1 MMKVMVDSKKG
12 LKTDLRV
19 IVDKKTI
26 NDQMVVRF
34 EELKKT
40 VNLKGFRPGKVP
52 IEILKRQFGKAVYG
66 EVLDKVLKE
75 SSSKALEDKKIKVA
89 GQPKIDLKKYEE
101 DKDLEYTIH
110 VEQLPKINIKKE
122 VGEIKIINYEIK
134 TTNTDIDKRI
144 KGIAK
149 NQNNFEDKKIEEA
162 ATQGDLVVFD
172 YKATIDGKDFKGGE
186 GNNTQIILGKDLFI
200 KDFDKQL
207 IGIKKQEEKI
217 VEVTL
222 PENYPHKEYSNKKA
236 KFVCKII
243 NIKSPKEIII
253 NDEFAKTLGAKD
265 LNDLKTIVSK
275 QIQEQY
281 KNTLD
286 TITKKEILDQLDK
299 FQDIQIPEN
308 LIQQEIELLNHG
320 MKSEEIEKNK
330 KVNEETAR
338 KRIKT
343 GLILNEFGEQ
353 NNLKVNEEEIK
364 NEIQKQIQMMPDQA
378 KQVTEYYQK
387 NPSAVASLRGGIYE
401 EKIISLIKE
410 KAKST
415 KKNISTDEAEKIILD
430 QNKESKKTSA
440 VQPKIQKTTTKKPG
454 KRKKVSK
461 K

>member
-1 MMKVMVDSKKG
+1 MKVTVVSKKG

-19 IVDKKTI
+19 TIDKKTI
-26 NDQMVVRF
+26 NDQMAGRF

-52 IEILKRQFGKAVYG
+52 TEILKRQFGKAVYG

-89 GQPKIDLKKYEE
+89 GQPKVNLKKYGE

-110 VEQLPKINIKKE
+110 VEQLPIINIKE
-122 VGEIKIINYEIK
+122 VGEIKITNYEIK
-134 TTNTDIDKRI
+134 TTNIDIDKRI
-144 KGIAK
+144 KDIAK
-149 NQNNFEDKKIEEA
+149 NQNNFVDKKLEEF
-162 ATQGDLVVFD
+162 ATQGDLVIFD
-172 YKATIDGKDFKGGE
+172 YKATIDGKDFKGGK
-186 GNNTQIILGKDLFI
+186 GNNTQIVLGKDLFI
-200 KDFDKQL
+200 KGFDKQL

-236 KFVCKII
+236 KFVCKIV
-243 NIKSPKEIII
+243 NIKFPKEIII

-308 LIQQEIELLNHG
+308 LIQQEVELLNHG
-320 MKSEEIEKNK
+320 MKNEEIEKNK
-330 KVNEETAR
+330 KVNEETAK

-353 NNLKVNEEEIK
+353 NNLKVNEEEVK

-415 KKNISTDEAEKIILD
+415 KKSITTDETEKIILA
-430 QNKESKKTSA
+430 QNKESKKSSA
-440 VQPKIQKTTTKKPG
+440 VRSKVQKTTTKKPG

>member
-1 MMKVMVDSKKG
+1 MKVTVDSKKG

-19 IVDKKTI
+19 TVDKKTI
-26 NDQMVVRF
+26 NDQMVGRF

-89 GQPKIDLKKYEE
+89 GQPKIDLKKHGEN
-101 DKDLEYTIH
+101 KDLEYTIQ
-110 VEQLPKINIKKE
+110 VEQLPKIKTKGIE
-122 VGEIKIINYEIK
+122 EIKITNYEIK
-134 TTNTDIDKRI
+134 TTNIDIDKRI
-144 KGIAK
+144 KDIAK
-149 NQNNFEDKKIEEA
+149 NQNNFKDKKNEETA
-162 ATQGDLVVFD
+162 AQGDLVIFD

-186 GNNTQIILGKDLFI
+186 GSNTQIILGKDLFI

-222 PENYPHKEYSNKKA
+222 PDNYPHKEYSNKKA

-243 NIKSPKEIII
+243 NIKSPKEIKI

-281 KNTLD
+281 KNTLN
-286 TITKKEILDQLDK
+286 TITKKGILDQLDK
-299 FQDIQIPEN
+299 FKDIQIPEN
-308 LIQQEIELLNHG
+308 LVQQETELLTHE
-320 MKSEEIEKNK
+320 MKKEEIDKNK
-330 KVNEETAR
+330 ESKEKIAR
-338 KRIKT
+338 KRIKI

-364 NEIQKQIQMMPDQA
+364 REIQKQIQMMPGQE
-378 KQVTEYYQK
+378 KQVEKYYQQ

-401 EKIISLIKE
+401 DKIISLIKE
-410 KAKST
+410 KAIST
-415 KKNISTDEAEKIILD
+415 KKNISIKEAEQIIME
-430 QNKESKKTSA
+430 QNNESKKVIATK
-440 VQPKIQKTTTKKPG
+440 PKVQKTITKKPS
-454 KRKKVSK
+454 KTKKVSK

>member
-1 MMKVMVDSKKG
+1 MKVTVDSKKG
-12 LKTDLRV
+12 LKTDLR
-19 IVDKKTI
+19 ITVDKKTI
-26 NDQMVVRF
+26 NDQMVGRF

-52 IEILKRQFGKAVYG
+52 IEILKRQFGKAVYA

-89 GQPKIDLKKYEE
+89 GRPKIDLKKHGE

-110 VEQLPKINIKKE
+110 VEQLPKIKIKAIGK
-122 VGEIKIINYEIK
+122 IKVTNYEIK
-134 TTNTDIDKRI
+134 TTDIDIDKRI
-144 KGIAK
+144 KDIAK
-149 NQNNFEDKKIEEA
+149 NQNNFKDKKNEETA
-162 ATQGDLVVFD
+162 AQGDLVIFD

-186 GNNTQIILGKDLFI
+186 GSNTQIILGKDLFI

-207 IGIKKQEEKI
+207 IGIKKQEERI
-217 VEVTL
+217 VEVSL
-222 PENYPHKEYSNKKA
+222 PDNYPHKEYSNKKA
-236 KFVCKII
+236 KFICKII
-243 NIKSPKEIII
+243 SIKSPKEIKI

-265 LNDLKTIVSK
+265 LNDLKIIVSK

-286 TITKKEILDQLDK
+286 TITKKEILNQLDK

-308 LIQQEIELLNHG
+308 LIQQETELLNHG
-320 MKSEEIEKNK
+320 MKNKDIEKNK
-330 KVNEETAR
+330 KLNEETAK
-338 KRIKT
+338 KRIKI

-353 NNLKVNEEEIK
+353 NNLKVDEEEIK
-364 NEIQKQIQMMPDQA
+364 NEIQKQIQMMPNQA

-410 KAKST
+410 KAIST
-415 KKNISTDEAEKIILD
+415 KKNISTNEAEKIILD
-430 QNKESKKTSA
+430 QNKESKKGSVA
-440 VQPKIQKTTTKKPG
+440 RPKIQKTTAKKPG

>member
-1 MMKVMVDSKKG
+1 MKVTVDSKKG

-19 IVDKKTI
+19 VVDKKTI
-26 NDQMVVRF
+26 NDQMVGRF

-89 GQPKIDLKKYEE
+89 GQPKIDLKKYGE

-110 VEQLPKINIKKE
+110 VEQLPKINIKE
-122 VGEIKIINYEIK
+122 IGEIKIENYEIK
-134 TTNTDIDKRI
+134 TTNIDIDKRI
-144 KGIAK
+144 KDIAK
-149 NQNNFEDKKIEEA
+149 NQNNFEDKKIEEV
-162 ATQGDLVVFD
+162 ATHGDLVIFD

-236 KFVCKII
+236 KFVCKIA
-243 NIKSPKEIII
+243 NIKGPKEIKI
-253 NDEFAKTLGAKD
+253 NDEFAKNLGAKD

-286 TITKKEILDQLDK
+286 TITKKEILDQLDE
-299 FQDIQIPEN
+299 FQDVQIPEN
-308 LIQQEIELLNHG
+308 LIQQEIELLNQG

-364 NEIQKQIQMMPDQA
+364 TEIQKQIQMMPNQA

-415 KKNISTDEAEKIILD
+415 IKRITIDEAEKIILN
-430 QNKESKKTSA
+430 QNKEPKKSSA
-440 VQPKIQKTTTKKPG
+440 ARSKIQKTTVKKPG

>member
-1 MMKVMVDSKKG
+1 MKVTVDSKKG

-26 NDQMVVRF
+26 NDQMLGRF
-34 EELKKT
+34 EEIKKT

-52 IEILKRQFGKAVYG
+52 IEVLKRQFGKVVYG
-66 EVLDKVLKE
+66 EILDKVLKE

-89 GQPKIDLKKYEE
+89 GQPKIDLKKHGEN
-101 DKDLEYTIH
+101 KDLEYTIH
-110 VEQLPKINIKKE
+110 VEQLPKIETKGIE
-122 VGEIKIINYEIK
+122 EIKIINYEIK
-134 TTNTDIDKRI
+134 TTNIDIDKRI
-144 KGIAK
+144 KDIAK
-149 NQNNFEDKKIEEA
+149 NQNNFKDKEKKDTSA
-162 ATQGDLVVFD
+162 QGDLVIFD

-236 KFVCKII
+236 KFVCKIV

-320 MKSEEIEKNK
+320 IKNEEIEKNK
-330 KVNEETAR
+330 KANEETAK

-364 NEIQKQIQMMPDQA
+364 KEIQKQIQMMPDQA

-410 KAKST
+410 KARST
-415 KKNISTDEAEKIILD
+415 KKSITTDEAEKIILD
-430 QNKESKKTSA
+430 QNKESKKSSA
-440 VQPKIQKTTTKKPG
+440 ARPKIQKITAKKPG